1 MTVDAFKAWRD
12 ARFRARLA
20 RASGNQL
27 ARAPTLLESPLPA
40 LPALLRCSRNVICS
54 MLHKRTSVVN
64 ETLANDR
71 SQEHREGMEAISCK
85 SPESSLVEQIPS
97 LSQGSALGKREL
109 SGKHWGFS
117 LENAKEL
124 SAKGHEAKRLKK
136 LAIAQALKEAKELKA
151 KIAAMPDPN
160 IYAETRLLRV
170 RGQLDA
176 LDDAIQQEVAGGESK
191 RLKELVEAQAK
202 LSEQERILAN
212 RPLPGSHRPSSKPT
226 KPRTPESYEPQE

>member
-1 MTVDAFKAWRD
+1 MET
-12 ARFRARLA
+12 
-20 RASGNQL
+20 
-27 ARAPTLLESPLPA
+27 
-40 LPALLRCSRNVICS
+40 ICPNP
-54 MLHKRTSVVN
+54 R
-64 ETLANDR
+64 
-71 SQEHREGMEAISCK
+71 
-85 SPESSLVEQIPS
+85 ESSLVEQIPS

-160 IYAETRLLRV
+160 IYAEIRLLRV

-176 LDDAIQQEVAGGESK
+176 LDEAIATEVAGGESK
-191 RLKELVEAQAK
+191 RLKELVEAQRH
-202 LSEQERILAN
+202 LSEQERILAG
-212 RPLPGSHRPSSKPT
+212 RPLPGSHRPAQAKPKRT
-226 KPRTPESYEPQE
+226 TPESYGPVE